1 MMLIKAGL
9 RSTAREFLRIVLGIY
24 FNRIE
29 RFQIERVPLSGPVLF
44 ASNHPGS
51 ITDAFLVGV
60 TVPRPVA
67 FVGTVQLF
75 RFKPIAWLLRAC
87 NIIPVNRVK
96 DDPRSMRTVMETFEA
111 CYRVME
117 QGGAVGIFPEG
128 ITYND
133 ASMRPVKSGAA
144 RMALELENRHQGK
157 LGLRIVPL
165 GLTYSGKERYR
176 SDVLV
181 HFGEPLVVA
190 TFLDGYSTHRKE
202 RIHELSAEIER
213 SIQALILH
221 LPALERAR
229 LVRSVTR
236 LYLDRLKVGG
246 WIVTEARTPRA
257 EELVLTQ
264 TIAGVIDHFSRT
276 DPDRVKSFVRRLARY
291 EKRLKRLG
299 LEDPAVGQLS
309 GNRPGPIAMAWQ
321 VTLALAGFP
330 VALHG
335 WLHRWLPALIVRRG
349 VRRFTARGARKAQ
362 TPHVS
367 MILGLVV
374 FGSAYVLYVTIVH
387 ATWGW
392 PASLIYG
399 LSLPVAGLYA
409 HGYSERLRR
418 LPLGLRALI
427 IRLRAPFVAGS
438 LVRQRASLID
448 EIEAA
453 RQDYANSNRAG

>member
-1 MMLIKAGL
+1 MLLKTGL
-9 RSTAREFLRIVLGIY
+9 RTTAREFLRIVLGIY
-24 FNRIE
+24 FSRIE
-29 RFQIERVPLSGPVLF
+29 RFHVERVPLSGPVLF

-60 TVPRPVA
+60 TVPRPVS

-96 DDPRSMRTVMETFEA
+96 DDPRAMRTVMETFEA

-133 ASMRPVKSGAA
+133 AGMRPVKSGAA
-144 RMALELENRHQGK
+144 RMALELENRHKGK

-190 TFLDGYSTHRKE
+190 TFLDGYDSHRKE

-213 SIQALILH
+213 RIQALILH
-221 LPALERAR
+221 LPALEQAR
-229 LVRSVTR
+229 LLRSVTR
-236 LYLDRLKVGG
+236 LYLERLKVGG
-246 WIVTEARTPRA
+246 WVVTEATTPRA

-264 TIAGVIDHFSRT
+264 TIAGAIDHFSRT
-276 DPDRVKSFVRRLARY
+276 DPDRVKRFGLRLARY
-291 EKRLKRLG
+291 EKRLRRLG
-299 LEDPAVGQLS
+299 LEDEAVGQLS
-309 GNRPGPIAMAWQ
+309 GNARGPIASAWQ
-321 VTLALAGFP
+321 VTLTLAGLP
-330 VALHG
+330 VAIHG
-335 WLHRWLPALIVRRG
+335 WLHRWLPALVVRWG

-367 MILGLVV
+367 MIMGLAV
-374 FGSAYVLYVTIVH
+374 FGIAYALYVGVVH
-387 ATWGW
+387 LTWGW

-409 HGYSERLRR
+409 HAYSERLRR
-418 LPLGLRALI
+418 LPLGMRTLV
-427 IRLRAPFVAGS
+427 IRLRAPFVVGS
-438 LVRQRASLID
+438 LVRQRASLIN

-453 RQDYANSNRAG
+453 RQDYVSSHGAG